1 MKSFNYLI
9 QCGMYPNVSLF
20 MTCKDLC
27 IVNRWIMYSEI
38 GQPGLLGRRIGFSK
52 RLTEKCGHVR
62 NPLIHLME
70 NILNR
75 FKISFPF
82 RKLHDFYLETK
93 QFRVTDSRNCS
104 KRDKRSYGK
113 VTNNE
118 AMLKILPFIQIL
130 ILNNNTQNQQ

>member
-9 QCGMYPNVSLF
+9 RCGMYPNVSLF

-38 GQPGLLGRRIGFSK
+38 GQPGLLGWRIGFSK
-52 RLTEKCGHVR
+52 RLTQKCGNVR

-75 FKISFPF
+75 FKTSFLF
-82 RKLHDFYLETK
+82 RKLHDSYLEPQ

-104 KRDKRSYGK
+104 KRDTRSSSK

-118 AMLKILPFIQIL
+118 TMLKILPFIQIL